1 MTTPDGRTGGSRTGS
16 PSDSIVAAAST
27 VAVVGEGAS
36 VSTAKSSRSKR
47 RRRRKSNDVSSEVF
61 HGLGRAG
68 EDQACERWAAC
79 ADAID
84 SEFQVVHTL
93 EGAYKICEV
102 CADDFTE
109 RLLIEDLA

>member
-1 MTTPDGRTGGSRTGS
+1 MREMRLRT
-16 PSDSIVAAAST
+16 
-27 VAVVGEGAS
+27 
-36 VSTAKSSRSKR
+36 
-47 RRRRKSNDVSSEVF
+47 
-61 HGLGRAG
+61 
-68 EDQACERWAAC
+68 WAAC

-93 EGAYKICEV
+93 GEAYKICEV